1 MWMELDG
8 KLRGEG
14 WGGGAPDVE
23 GAVRAQTAGP
33 LSSQ

>member
-14 WGGGAPDVE
+14 WGGTPDVE
-23 GAVRAQTAGP
+23 GAVRARTAGP